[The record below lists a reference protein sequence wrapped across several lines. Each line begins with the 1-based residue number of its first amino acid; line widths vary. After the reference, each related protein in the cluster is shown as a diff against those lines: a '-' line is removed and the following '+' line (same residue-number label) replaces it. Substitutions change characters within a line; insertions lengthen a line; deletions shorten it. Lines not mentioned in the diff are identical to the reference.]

1 MFPVKSIDKRDVGRL
16 PDVLAHVPAQLA
28 VFTNR
33 PIYGDKEWK
42 EEGPLTVSR
51 FPPSYEITRVYRL
64 PPPYIVFTAAAT
76 FTSPT
81 TGRSIRDPAS
91 EREREREKRAAI
103 TFNGNRRSNLESR
116 FGFFNP
122 QRKSTSLSLL
132 LLRRLRFSPLCF
144 SSSFFHSPSVRSTFL
159 FSFF

>member
-16 PDVLAHVPAQLA
+16 PDVLAHAPAQLA

-64 PPPYIVFTAAAT
+64 PPPYIVSRPPQPLPLLRQDARFEIQ
-76 FTSPT
+76 
-81 TGRSIRDPAS
+81 RL
-91 EREREREKRAAI
+91 REREREKRAAI

-122 QRKSTSLSLL
+122 QRKSMSLSLL
-132 LLRRLRFSPLCF
+132 LLRRLCFSPLCF
-144 SSSFFHSPSVRSTFL
+144 SSSFFHSSSVRSTFL